1 MTVLDN
7 GLKRGFLSACEAI
20 REGSLE
26 LVTPEGHRHRFG
38 TGGPE
43 AVLEL
48 KDWAAAR
55 LVASRGDVG
64 FGEAFVR
71 GLWDSPSVE
80 AVVALAARN
89 LQAIG
94 ARARPAWPVAL
105 AYRLADRV
113 LNANTLRGSS
123 RNIRAHYDV
132 GNDFYVHW
140 LDRSMT
146 YSSALFAEGDDLEA
160 AQARKYGRILDR
172 LAPGERVLEVG
183 CGWGGFA
190 EAAADR
196 GRQVTGITISPA
208 QKAWADARLDGRA
221 EICLQ
226 DYRRT
231 QGRYDNIVSIEMIE
245 AVGERFWPAYFST
258 LKARLAEGGRA
269 MVQAI
274 TVPDSNFAAYRAS
287 SDYIRRHVFPGG
299 MLLSD
304 AVIRCEAARAGLEVR
319 EVFAFGQDYAR
330 TLRLW
335 RDRLIAARP
344 RLERLGY
351 DEPFLRGWLYYLE
364 SCAAAFATGRTD
376 VVQVELAHA

>member
-7 GLKRGFLSACEAI
+7 ALKRRFLSACEAI
-20 REGSLE
+20 RAGSLE
-26 LVTPEGHRHRFG
+26 LVTPDGHRHRFG
-38 TGGPE
+38 AGGHE

-48 KDWAAAR
+48 KDWSAAR
-55 LVASRGDVG
+55 LVALRGDVG
-64 FGEAFVR
+64 FGEAFVL

-94 ARARPAWPVAL
+94 PRARPAWPVAL

-113 LNANTLRGSS
+113 LNANTPRGAA

-132 GNDFYVHW
+132 GNEFYVHW

-146 YSSALFAEGDDLEA
+146 YSSALFAESDDLEA
-160 AQARKYGRILDR
+160 AQARKYERILDR

-190 EAAADR
+190 EAAADQ

-208 QKAWADARLDGRA
+208 QKAWADARLERRA
-221 EICLQ
+221 EIRLQ
-226 DYRRT
+226 DYRRS
-231 QGRYDNIVSIEMIE
+231 QGTYDNIVSIEMIE
-245 AVGERFWPAYFST
+245 AVGERYWPVFFAT

-274 TVPDSNFAAYRAS
+274 TVPDENFPAYRAN

-299 MLLSD
+299 MLLSE
-304 AVIRCEAARAGLEVR
+304 AVIRREANRAGLSVR
-319 EVFAFGQDYAR
+319 DVFVFGPDYAR

-335 RDRLIAARP
+335 RERLTAARP
-344 RLERLGY
+344 RLNRLGY
-351 DEPFLRGWLYYLE
+351 DAPFLRGWHYYLE

>member
-1 MTVLDN
+1 MSVLDAA
-7 GLKRGFLSACEAI
+7 LKRRFLSACEAI
-20 REGSLE
+20 RLGSLE

-38 TGGPE
+38 EGGPE
-43 AVLEL
+43 ALLEL
-48 KDWAAAR
+48 KDWTAAR
-55 LVASRGDVG
+55 LVALRGDVG

-80 AVVALAARN
+80 AVMALAARN

-94 ARARPAWPVAL
+94 ARARPVWPVAL
-105 AYRLADRV
+105 AFRLADRV
-113 LNANTLRGSS
+113 LNANTLRGAA
-123 RNIRAHYDV
+123 RNIRTHYDV
-132 GNDFYVHW
+132 GNDFYLHW

-146 YSSALFAEGDDLEA
+146 YSSALFGEGDDLEA
-160 AQARKYGRILDR
+160 AQARKYARILSR
-172 LAPGERVLEVG
+172 LSPGERVLEIG

-190 EAAADR
+190 EAAADQ
-196 GRQVTGITISPA
+196 GRRVTGITISPA

-221 EICLQ
+221 EIRLQ
-226 DYRRT
+226 DYRQT
-231 QGRYDNIVSIEMIE
+231 GGRFDNIVSIEMIE
-245 AVGERFWPAYFST
+245 AVGERYWPVYFAT

-269 MVQAI
+269 MVQVI
-274 TVPDSNFAAYRAS
+274 TVPDANFAAYRAS

-299 MLLSD
+299 MLLSE
-304 AVIRCEAARAGLEVR
+304 AVIRREAARAGLAVR

-335 RDRLIAARP
+335 RDRMLTARP

-351 DEPFLRGWLYYLE
+351 DEPFLRRWLYYLE

-376 VVQVELAHA
+376 VLQVELAHA